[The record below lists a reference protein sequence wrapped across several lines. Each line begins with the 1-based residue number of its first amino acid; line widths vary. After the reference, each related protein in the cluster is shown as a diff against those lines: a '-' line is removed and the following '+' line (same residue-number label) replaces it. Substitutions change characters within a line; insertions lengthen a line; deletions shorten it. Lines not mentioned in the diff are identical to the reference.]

1 MEQGKGTR
9 LLYLYQDLI
18 RGRGIQ
24 KLETAV
30 RFGVN
35 ERSIQRDIEDLRN
48 FLAEQ
53 DPPLEVRYIPKENR
67 YQLTQKAEPALTCGE
82 MIAVCKILLESRA
95 LKRQE
100 MDAILDKLLSDFTS
114 TESKQA
120 VSQAITNERFY
131 YIEPHHG
138 KALTDRL
145 WTLAQAI
152 QTKSVIQVQYQTQTG
167 QKKQRILQS
176 VGLMFSE
183 FYFYLTAFIE
193 DIDRSE
199 HFENPEDL
207 SPTIYRV
214 DRLEEITVLDKH
226 FAIPY
231 SKRFSEGEFRKRVQF
246 MYGGKLQTVHFTYC
260 GPSVEAVLDRLPTAE
275 IVSEKD
281 GVYEIRA
288 EVFGK
293 GVDMWLK
300 SQGAYITKLNGGYSH
315 AEQSTAKN

>member
-300 SQGAYITKLNGGYSH
+300 SQGAYITKLNGWYSH